1 MFFNMYKYVY
11 SESVIKS
18 VDKIRMLKKFPSDK
32 ILVQNMP
39 SLFCH
44 ELQLITVLFLI
55 CDSYMS

>member
-1 MFFNMYKYVY
+1 MSKYVY